1 VLNTIVAEA
10 IDELTAAVEDRE
22 AKGETLEEAVLEVV
36 RAAYAAHKR
45 IVFSGDNYSD
55 DWHSEAEGRGL
66 ANLRQSPEALP
77 WLVEPSTVEAFSKYD
92 VLSERELESRY
103 EVLLEQYVT
112 TINIEGE
119 TAATIART
127 MLLPAAVQWYATL
140 DDADDCKGVARLK
153 DELGGLIDDFVE
165 AIFALEAANRDHPAD
180 VEPIDEA
187 RYVQTSVLPAMEATR
202 EVADR
207 LEKIVPD
214 ELWPLPKYSEIL
226 FIK

>member
-1 VLNTIVAEA
+1 
-10 IDELTAAVEDRE
+10 
-22 AKGETLEEAVLEVV
+22 
-36 RAAYAAHKR
+36 
-45 IVFSGDNYSD
+45 
-55 DWHSEAEGRGL
+55 
-66 ANLRQSPEALP
+66 
-77 WLVEPSTVEAFSKYD
+77 VEAFSRYD

-103 EVLLEQYVT
+103 EVLVEQYVT

-119 TAATIART
+119 TAASIART

-140 DDADDCKGVARLK
+140 EAADDNRGVSRLK
-153 DELGGLIDDFVE
+153 EELGGLIDEFVE
-165 AIFALEAANRDHPAD
+165 TIFTLEAANRDHPVD

-187 RYVQTSVLPAMEATR
+187 RYVQTSVASAMEAAR

-207 LEKIVPD
+207 LEKVVPD